1 MNLIQFGANLALQ
14 RMDRAEGLL
23 FGTDFIDTTSPA
35 LKLTE
40 WAASVS
46 EQEADESV
54 IEQTRSVSAPLLRTV
69 KV

>member
-1 MNLIQFGANLALQ
+1 LALQ
-14 RMDRAEGLL
+14 RIARPDGLL
-23 FGTDFIDTTSPA
+23 PGTDFIDMISPA

-46 EQEADESV
+46 EHETDDSV
-54 IEQTRSVSAPLLRTV
+54 IAQERLVSAPLLRTV